1 VAIEDYL
8 SRGDRDLASFGP
20 FTKGVNNRLSD
31 AALGADM
38 LRQAVNCYLD
48 DAGRL
53 SRRDGYSRVEVA
65 ADGHSLYAGD
75 EGVFFVDGALLRA
88 YSVEADTVASLRA
101 DLTAAARMAWME
113 VNGEVY
119 YSNGHQRGKIRD
131 AALREWGVEVPAG
144 LPALTSGAGLL
155 PSGHYEV
162 LCTFVNDEG
171 EESGAGRAVGIT
183 LVTDG
188 SVQASTLPQP
198 TSSEV
203 AAINVYM
210 TPTNGAGVFYR
221 AVSVAV
227 GTTSVTL
234 TSFDPAKELKTQ
246 FMVPPP
252 AGNVLAY
259 AGGRIFV
266 ADGKIVWYTE
276 PYALGRCAI
285 QRSFL
290 LFKDDVTL
298 MAGTK
303 NGLYIAAGKTYFM
316 SAADPATAELDV
328 RLPYGAAF
336 GSLAPMPT
344 YASAE
349 AKWTWRSDRGQV
361 IADENGKITNLQDA
375 QLVLDPCATG
385 ASALVEVDGMKQIV
399 SLGVPKADSA
409 AEARDFVEMEV
420 RRRAS

>member
-1 VAIEDYL
+1 MAIEDYL
-8 SRGDRDLASFGP
+8 SRGDRDLAVFGP

-31 AALGADM
+31 SALGSDM

-53 SRRDGYSRVEVA
+53 RRRDGCTRVETA

-75 EGVFFVDGALLRA
+75 EGVFFVDGAALRA
-88 YSVEADTVASLRA
+88 YNTEVGTVASLRT
-101 DLTAAARMAWME
+101 DLTAAARMAWLG

-131 AALREWGVEVPAG
+131 GTPREWGVEVPAG
-144 LPALTSGAGLL
+144 LPALAAGAGVL
-155 PSGHYEV
+155 PPGRYEV
-162 LCTFVNDEG
+162 LCTFSNDEG
-171 EESGAGRAVGIT
+171 EESGAGRSAGIT
-183 LVTDG
+183 LATDG
-188 SVQASTLPQP
+188 SIQAGTLPQP
-198 TSSEV
+198 TSAEV
-203 AAINVYM
+203 VAINVYM

-221 AVSVAV
+221 AGSVAV

-234 TSFDPAKELKTQ
+234 ATFDPAKELKTQ

-276 PYALGRCAI
+276 PYATGRCAV
-285 QRSFL
+285 QRNFM

-328 RLPYGAAF
+328 RMPYGAAF

-344 YASAE
+344 YAEAE

-361 IADENGKITNLQDA
+361 VADENGKITNLQDA

-385 ASALVEVDGMKQIV
+385 ASVLVEVDGMKQIV
-399 SLGVPKADSA
+399 SLGVPKADFA

>member
-1 VAIEDYL
+1 MAIEDYL
-8 SRGDRDLASFGP
+8 SRGDRDLAVFGP

-31 AALGADM
+31 SALGGDM

-53 SRRDGYSRVEVA
+53 RRRDGHARVETA
-65 ADGHSLYAGD
+65 ADGHSLYAEE
-75 EGVFFVDGALLRA
+75 EGIFFVDGTALRSYNA
-88 YSVEADTVASLRA
+88 EADTVASLRS
-101 DLTAAARMAWME
+101 DLTSAARMAWLE

-119 YSNGHQRGKIRD
+119 YSNRHQRGKIRD
-131 AALREWGVEVPAG
+131 GALREWGVEVPSG
-144 LPALTSGAGLL
+144 LPALIAGAGVL
-155 PSGHYEV
+155 PPGRYEV
-162 LCTFVNDEG
+162 LCTFSNDEG
-171 EESGAGRAVGIT
+171 EESGAGRSTGIT
-183 LVTDG
+183 LAADG
-188 SVQASTLPQP
+188 SIQVSALPQP
-198 TSSEV
+198 ASAEV
-203 AAINVYM
+203 EAINVYM

-221 AVSVAV
+221 AVAVAV
-227 GTTSVTL
+227 GTASVTL
-234 TSFDPAKELKTQ
+234 TSFDPTKELKTQ

-276 PYALGRCAI
+276 PYALGRCAV
-285 QRSFL
+285 QRSFMM
-290 LFKDDVTL
+290 FKDDVTL

-344 YASAE
+344 YAESE

-361 IADENGKITNLQDA
+361 VADENGKITNLQDA
-375 QLVLDPCATG
+375 QLALDPCATG

-399 SLGVPKADSA
+399 SMGVPKADSA
-409 AEARDFVEMEV
+409 AEARDFVEMEI

>member
-8 SRGDRDLASFGP
+8 SRGDRDLAVFGP

-31 AALGADM
+31 SALGGDM
-38 LRQAVNCYLD
+38 LRQAINCYLD

-53 SRRDGYSRVEVA
+53 HRRDGHARVETA

-75 EGVFFVDGALLRA
+75 EGVFFVDGTALRA
-88 YSVEADTVASLRA
+88 YSTEADTVVSLRT
-101 DLTAAARMAWME
+101 DLTASAKMAWLE
-113 VNGEVY
+113 VNGEMY
-119 YSNGHQRGKIRD
+119 YSNGHQRGKLRNG
-131 AALREWGVEVPAG
+131 ALREWGVEVPAG
-144 LPALTSGAGLL
+144 LPALTAAAGML
-155 PSGHYEV
+155 PPGRYEV
-162 LCTFVNDEG
+162 LCTFSNDEG
-171 EESGAGRAVGIT
+171 EESGAGRSIGIT
-183 LVTDG
+183 LASDG
-188 SVQASTLPQP
+188 AIQASILPQP
-198 TSSEV
+198 TAAGVV
-203 AAINVYM
+203 AVNVYM

-221 AVSVAV
+221 AASVVV
-227 GTTSVTL
+227 GTTAVTL
-234 TSFDPAKELKTQ
+234 TTFDPAKELKTQ
-246 FMVPPP
+246 FIVPPP

-259 AGGRIFV
+259 AGGRFFI

-290 LFKDDVTL
+290 MFKDDVTL

-303 NGLYIAAGKTYFM
+303 NGLYVAAGKTYFM

-336 GSLAPMPT
+336 GSLAPMPM
-344 YASAE
+344 YAEAE

-361 IADENGKITNLQDA
+361 IADENGKITNLQEA
-375 QLVLDPCATG
+375 QLVLDSCATG
-385 ASALVEVDGMKQIV
+385 ASALIEVDGMKQIV

>member
-1 VAIEDYL
+1 MAIEDYL
-8 SRGDRDLASFGP
+8 SRGDRDLAVFGP

-31 AALGADM
+31 AALGGDM

-53 SRRDGYSRVEVA
+53 RRRAGHARVESA
-65 ADGHSLYAGD
+65 TDGHSLYAGD
-75 EGVFFVDGALLRA
+75 EGIFFVDGAALRSYNA
-88 YSVEADTVASLRA
+88 EADTVASLRA
-101 DLTAAARMAWME
+101 DLTSAARMAWLE
-113 VNGEVY
+113 ANGEVY

-131 AALREWGVEVPAG
+131 GALREWGVEVPSG
-144 LPALTSGAGLL
+144 LPALTAGAGVL
-155 PSGHYEV
+155 PPGRYEV
-162 LCTFVNDEG
+162 LCTFSNDEG
-171 EESGAGRAVGIT
+171 EESGAGRSTGIT
-183 LVTDG
+183 LATDG
-188 SVQASTLPQP
+188 AIQASVLPQP
-198 TSSEV
+198 TSAEV
-203 AAINVYM
+203 VAINVYL

-221 AVSVAV
+221 VASVAV
-227 GTTSVTL
+227 GTASVTI
-234 TSFDPAKELKTQ
+234 TSFDPTKELKTQ

-276 PYALGRCAI
+276 PYALGRCAV
-285 QRSFL
+285 QRSFI

-344 YASAE
+344 YAEAD

-361 IADENGKITNLQDA
+361 IADENGKVTNLQDA
-375 QLVLDPCATG
+375 QLVLDPCDTG
-385 ASALVEVDGMKQIV
+385 ASALIEVDGMKQIV